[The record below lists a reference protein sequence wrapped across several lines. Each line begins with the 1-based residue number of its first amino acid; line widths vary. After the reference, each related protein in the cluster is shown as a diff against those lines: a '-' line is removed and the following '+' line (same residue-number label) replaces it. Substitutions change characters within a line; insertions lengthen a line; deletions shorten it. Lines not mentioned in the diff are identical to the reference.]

1 MNNQSR
7 RSRRQFTPEFKLKVV
22 LESMQR
28 DTTIATVCSRYNVS
42 SSVLNRWRKDFAA
55 HAAEV
60 FTDKRDHAARARSQG
75 YEPGQSPDELKRVIG
90 DLTVQV
96 EVLKKVEGLLP

>member
-1 MNNQSR
+1 MNTQPR

-28 DTTIATVCSRYNVS
+28 DTTMATVCSRYDVS
-42 SSVLNRWRKDFAA
+42 TSVLNRWRKEFAA
-55 HAAEV
+55 NAAEV
-60 FTDKRDHAARARSQG
+60 FTDKRDHGARARAQG